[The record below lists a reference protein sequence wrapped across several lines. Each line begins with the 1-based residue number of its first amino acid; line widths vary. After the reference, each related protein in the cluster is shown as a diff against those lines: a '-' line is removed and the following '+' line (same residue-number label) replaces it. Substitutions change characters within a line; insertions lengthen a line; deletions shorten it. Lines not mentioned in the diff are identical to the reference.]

1 MMQVVASLFLVM
13 WILCYCHAP
22 TDYFFLP
29 GKSNFFPLVI
39 VDYKTLTL
47 LLVKKDEEDFLLGGR
62 GVSVE
67 FCFFFCNAIRVCM
80 LAM

>member
-1 MMQVVASLFLVM
+1 M
-13 WILCYCHAP
+13 
-22 TDYFFLP
+22 FFLP
-29 GKSNFFPLVI
+29 NKFNFSLKVI

-67 FCFFFCNAIRVCM
+67 FCFICNAVRVCV
-80 LAM
+80 LAMQF